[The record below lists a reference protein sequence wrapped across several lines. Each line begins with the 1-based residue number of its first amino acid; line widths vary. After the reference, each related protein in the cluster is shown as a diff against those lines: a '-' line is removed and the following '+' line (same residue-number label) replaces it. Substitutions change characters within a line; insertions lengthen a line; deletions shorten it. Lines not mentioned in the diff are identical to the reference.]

1 MEEKRSLAADSEKS
15 GQEVGEAREGMI
27 ASQAAKT
34 IEKGRHYD
42 VEQKTKA
49 RKGHLL
55 VDRLGL
61 IPSLS
66 VQKLRTDQIQM
77 VPNGCRQK

>member
-1 MEEKRSLAADSEKS
+1 
-15 GQEVGEAREGMI
+15 MI

-34 IEKGRHYD
+34 TEKGRHYD
-42 VEQKTKA
+42 VDQKTKA